1 MLKLKHLRHPLRTAA
16 IAKARIDG
24 RLNIHRAGRQIERRY
39 AADPRYNLDN
49 VTLGFANR
57 LAPENQDDS
66 ALLARICTA
75 YRKAVEDQPFQSSI
89 YRPTKWWQEVRTHCL
104 SPVMQALQTGD
115 LDTLR
120 SIYCNFFRDRCS
132 SGLVDLPYGKP
143 KAWFGPSIDN
153 RRRRF
158 YLGDALH
165 RLDVWAD
172 MWTATV
178 ATETGSYCT
187 TRDLAGPNIGNPFGI
202 VLDDVL
208 IPTGATYQ
216 HYCAHRILG
225 ELAPGPSAVA
235 EIGGGYGGMAYYLLR
250 DHPRLT
256 YLDFDLPESLALTAY
271 YLQTAF
277 PEKTFLLYGEEEL
290 SSKAIHQAD
299 VILMPLFE
307 MQKLPTAGVDVSFS
321 ANAISDLASE
331 SLAEYLKILAR
342 CTRRSFLHIGS
353 SEAAPKL
360 SGEILRNQLPLRL
373 AETHS
378 SNWYIYRTRS
388 AVEIESLY
396 HVGA

>member
-16 IAKARIDG
+16 IAKTRIDG
-24 RLNIHRAGRQIERRY
+24 HLNIRRAGWQIQRRY

-66 ALLARICTA
+66 ALLARICAA
-75 YRKAVEDQPFQSSI
+75 YRKAIEDQPFQSSI
-89 YRPTKWWQEVRTHCL
+89 YRPTKWWQEVRTNCL
-104 SPVMQALQTGD
+104 GPVMQALQTGD

-120 SIYCNFFRDRCS
+120 SIYRNFFRDRCS

-143 KAWFGPSIDN
+143 KAWFGQLIDN

-165 RLDVWAD
+165 RIDTWA
-172 MWTATV
+172 AQ
-178 ATETGSYCT
+178 TGGNCT
-187 TRDLAGPNIGNPFGI
+187 TCDLAGPNVGNPFGI
-202 VLDDVL
+202 VLDGLL

-216 HYCAHRILG
+216 HYCAHRILR
-225 ELAPGPSAVA
+225 ELAPGPSVVA

-250 DHPRLT
+250 DRPQLT
-256 YLDFDLPESLALTAY
+256 YIDFDLPESLALTAY

-277 PEKTFLLYGEEEL
+277 PEKTFLLYGEEDL
-290 SSKAIHQAD
+290 SSEAIHKAD

-307 MQKLPTAGVDVSFS
+307 MPKLPTAGTAGIAGIDVSFS

-331 SLAEYLKILAR
+331 SLAEYLKIIAR

-373 AETHS
+373 TETHS
-378 SNWYIYRTRS
+378 SNWYTYRNPS

-396 HVGA
+396 HVGN

>member
-1 MLKLKHLRHPLRTAA
+1 MLKLKHLRHPFRTAA

-24 RLNIHRAGRQIERRY
+24 HLNIRRASGQIQRRY
-39 AADPRYNLDN
+39 AADPRYDLDN

-57 LAPENQDDS
+57 LAPENQEDS
-66 ALLARICTA
+66 ALLTRICTA
-75 YRKAVEDQPFQSSI
+75 YRKALEDQPFQSSI
-89 YRPTKWWQEVRTHCL
+89 YHPTKWWQEVRTHCL
-104 SPVMQALQTGD
+104 GPVMRALQTGD

-120 SIYCNFFRDRCS
+120 SIYRNFFRDRCS
-132 SGLVDLPYGKP
+132 SGLVDLPYGAP
-143 KAWFGPSIDN
+143 KAWFGLSVDK
-153 RRRRF
+153 RRRRY

-165 RLDVWAD
+165 RIDTWAAQTSGD
-172 MWTATV
+172 
-178 ATETGSYCT
+178 CT
-187 TRDLAGPNIGNPFGI
+187 TRDLVGPNVGNPFGI
-202 VLDDVL
+202 ILDGAL

-216 HYCAHRILG
+216 HYCAHRILR
-225 ELAPGPSAVA
+225 ELAPGTAVVA
-235 EIGGGYGGMAYYLLR
+235 EVGGGFGGMAYYLLR
-250 DHPRLT
+250 DRPRLT

-290 SSKAIHQAD
+290 SSEAIHKAD

-307 MQKLPTAGVDVSFS
+307 MPKLPTAGVDFSFS

-331 SLAEYLKILAR
+331 SMAEYLKILAR

-378 SNWYIYRTRS
+378 SNWYTYRSRN
-388 AVEIESLY
+388 AVEMESLY